1 MNPSACRVWERL
13 ISRSCS
19 EWQVSLEDTTPRQET
34 SVLDPVRTE
43 DGKLRLEFVC
53 FRSALRHD
61 FANASRPRET
71 SASPTCESWCVTWCV
86 SAGSSQWRV
95 CWEREGGGE
104 WRLQRPEGMGRKGG
118 GRLAKTATGTPATSF
133 PSGALVVTA
142 NAIPDPNDGLLG
154 CGEGASVGER
164 GAPRQVLNTRRS
176 RRVLAC
182 CLDGPAVGAA
192 ATSASVAAATVAD
205 TAAAA
210 AAVAAMSAAVLRPL
224 LLLWRLLMLRRPQ
237 Q

>member
-1 MNPSACRVWERL
+1 MKGPNQRARSVNVPGASRDTMNPPACRVWERL

-61 FANASRPRET
+61 FADASRPRET
-71 SASPTCESWCVTWCV
+71 SASPTCESWCVTWSV
-86 SAGSSQWRV
+86 R
-95 CWEREGGGE
+95 
-104 WRLQRPEGMGRKGG
+104 
-118 GRLAKTATGTPATSF
+118 TGAS
-133 PSGALVVTA
+133 VVTA